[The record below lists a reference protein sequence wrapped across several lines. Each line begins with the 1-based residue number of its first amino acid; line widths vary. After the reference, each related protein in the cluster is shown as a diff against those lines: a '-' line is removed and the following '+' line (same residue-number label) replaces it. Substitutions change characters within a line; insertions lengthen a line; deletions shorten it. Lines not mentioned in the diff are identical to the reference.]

1 MLCTSLSIPFGINKL
16 AQNDA
21 IAATEAICRPLTTF
35 SVLSNKILFVSLGE
49 PIHTS
54 QHSLF
59 CVWSFRQL
67 DLCERNIKK
76 SSKSFIIR
84 ENPALN
90 LTVTD
95 TKKTAMLL
103 LR

>member
-1 MLCTSLSIPFGINKL
+1 MTLP
-16 AQNDA
+16 
-21 IAATEAICRPLTTF
+21 
-35 SVLSNKILFVSLGE
+35 LFVSLGE

-95 TKKTAMLL
+95 TKNDSICASLWQEPSPHIDRAMPIGVSQKHPRDTRRPTSLIPEPRL
-103 LR
+103 